1 MRCRLCR
8 VLPGEQAPQRSVL
21 KAQLAA
27 EVSPLERPAQQ
38 FQAALWLVDLI
49 LDQT

>member
-8 VLPGEQAPQRSVL
+8 VSLEEQARQRSVL

-27 EVSPLERPAQQ
+27 QVSPLERRMQ
-38 FQAALWLVDLI
+38 FQVELWLVDWI
-49 LDQT
+49 LD

>member
-8 VLPGEQAPQRSVL
+8 VSLEEQARQRSVL

-27 EVSPLERPAQQ
+27 QVSPLERRML
-38 FQAALWLVDLI
+38 FQVELWLVDWI
-49 LDQT
+49 LD

>member
-8 VLPGEQAPQRSVL
+8 VSLEEQARQRSVL

-27 EVSPLERPAQQ
+27 EVSPLERRVQ
-38 FQAALWLVDLI
+38 FQVAL
-49 LDQT
+49 

>member
-8 VLPGEQAPQRSVL
+8 VSLEEQARQRSVL

-27 EVSPLERPAQQ
+27 QVSPLERRMQ
-38 FQAALWLVDLI
+38 FQVALWLVDWI
-49 LDQT
+49 LD